1 MATNAPSNMIDPS
14 IFEYLQAHGEEEIQ
28 VGDKLFQITAPLN
41 RHISTCQGLLS
52 RIHSTPSSKLAP
64 LLVQVETTGIKP
76 EIESVGEL
84 SRFASNY
91 PYYKY
96 NQKWSRSV
104 QNVVATI
111 LLTAW
116 LGGMGT
122 DSRPGELGRLLT
134 IEEVGEILQVPVN
147 LKDRDAFHVT
157 IEEYLLA
164 LTDVSEELGRLAM
177 NSVTLGDVGL
187 TVRVSAFVR
196 DLFAGFQLLNLKN
209 DVLRRRVDAVKYH
222 VKKVEDVIY
231 DLSLRDLLPKEP
243 QAPPPPPEA

>member
-1 MATNAPSNMIDPS
+1 MDQNSSMIDPA
-14 IFEYLQAHGEEEIQ
+14 IFEYLKAHGEEEIE
-28 VGDKLFQITAPLN
+28 VGDKLHQISASLN
-41 RHISTCQGLLS
+41 RSISTCQGLLS

-64 LLVQVETTGIKP
+64 LLKQVEETGIQP
-76 EIESVGEL
+76 EIEGVGEL
-84 SRFASNY
+84 AQFASKY

-96 NQKWSRSV
+96 NSKWSRSL
-104 QNVVATI
+104 QNVVGTI

-122 DSRPGELGRLLT
+122 ESRPGEVGRLLT
-134 IEEVGEILQVPVN
+134 LEDVGEILKVPVN

-164 LTDVSEELGRLAM
+164 LTDISEELSRLAM
-177 NSVTLGDVGL
+177 NSVTMGDVAL
-187 TVRVSAFVR
+187 TVRISGFIK

-209 DVLRRRVDAVKYH
+209 DIVRKRVDAVKYH

-231 DLSLRDLLPKEP
+231 DLSLRNLLPKAE
-243 QAPPPPPEA
+243 